1 VLGTAARQAESLR
14 QTDHRP
20 WPLPDR
26 PWLMG
31 QTWEDL
37 LFAHWRVPADELRRL
52 LPRALELD
60 TFADEAWLGITPFRL
75 TGLRARGTV
84 PLPRVSTFLE
94 LNVRTYVTVEGK
106 GGIWFFSLDAT
117 SALAV
122 AGARRAYHLP
132 YFPTRGSFTQ
142 HDGALDF
149 SSSRSEG
156 DRPRVFAARYGPAG
170 PVAPAEPGTLAYFL
184 TERYCLYAA
193 SGRGELWRA
202 DIHHAPWPL
211 QPAEATIELNTMVPD
226 GVHLLDEQPLLHL
239 SRRQDV
245 VIWPLERV
253 GR

>member
-132 YFPTRGSFTQ
+132 YFPTRASFTQ
-142 HDGALDF
+142 RDGATSRARAARATDPA
-149 SSSRSEG
+149 SSRRATG
-156 DRPRVFAARYGPAG
+156 RPAR
-170 PVAPAEPGTLAYFL
+170 
-184 TERYCLYAA
+184 
-193 SGRGELWRA
+193 
-202 DIHHAPWPL
+202 
-211 QPAEATIELNTMVPD
+211 
-226 GVHLLDEQPLLHL
+226 
-239 SRRQDV
+239 
-245 VIWPLERV
+245 
-253 GR
+253 